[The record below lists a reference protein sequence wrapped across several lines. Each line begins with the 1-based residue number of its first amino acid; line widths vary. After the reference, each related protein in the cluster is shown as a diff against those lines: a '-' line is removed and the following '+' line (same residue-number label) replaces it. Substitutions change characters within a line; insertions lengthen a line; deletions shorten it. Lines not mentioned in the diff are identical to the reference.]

1 MTRRRKS
8 TNPTQLG
15 ISSLSKLVGQTR
27 LLRDDDRQVFYPVRI
42 TNIAL
47 DGCNLKANF
56 EVFDGM
62 GTGECCLEDLFTQE
76 EAQRWVEDETTQELI
91 DSDVRE
97 ATSGHYKSTRTAAFV
112 KYMEKHASPEEIAM
126 INEEYGS
133 LRKVHDQAMR
143 SIVRR
148 VATTVRGVSPTK
160 KIREDDDDI
169 Q

>member
-1 MTRRRKS
+1 MARSRRKTPS
-8 TNPTQLG
+8 SDKNQLELAT
-15 ISSLSKLVGQTR
+15 LSKLVGNTR

-47 DGCNLKANF
+47 DGCNLKADF

-62 GTGECCLEDLFTQE
+62 GTGECCLGDLFTQE
-76 EAQRWVEDETTQELI
+76 EAQKWVEDETTQELI
-91 DSDVRE
+91 ESDVRE
-97 ATSGHYKSTRTAAFV
+97 ATRGHYKSMRTAAFV
-112 KYMEKHASPEEIAM
+112 RYMEKHASPEEIAM

-148 VATTVRGVSPTK
+148 VATTVRGGKPDE
-160 KIREDDDDI
+160 ED
-169 Q
+169 